1 MKDNLY
7 FTHYPYPYPIEVFVL
22 AREEEEKII
31 RQSYQHP
38 LGFLIR
44 FLMSTGIKAEELLLL
59 IYSDINVMTREVD
72 IPIVL
77 KPGTDINK
85 AASTA
90 EFRAVPIPD
99 RTMVELADWRSA
111 KMRACEMNEYDIS
124 HEPIATTPEGN
135 RITYQGL
142 QRIFCDILYDCDMI
156 YYPLSALRDT
166 YAMRLL
172 AGGIVPQALNEIL
185 GDPNAANIYI
195 NYSAAIGAIRGERP
209 KKQRIR

>member
-7 FTHYPYPYPIEVFVL
+7 FTHYPFPYPIEVFVL
-22 AREEEEKII
+22 TQEEEKKVIQ
-31 RQSYQHP
+31 QSYQHP

-44 FLMSTGIKAEELLLL
+44 FLMSTGMKAEELLLL

-111 KMRACEMNEYDIS
+111 KMRVCGMNEYDIS
-124 HEPIATTPEGN
+124 RQPIATTPEGN
-135 RITYQGL
+135 LITYYDL
-142 QRIFCDILYDCDMI
+142 QRFFCEILYECGII

-166 YAMRLL
+166 HAMRLL
-172 AGGIVPQALNEIL
+172 RGGTSLQELNKIL
-185 GDPNAANIYI
+185 GDPNAANIYYELHRCSCS
-195 NYSAAIGAIRGERP
+195 NT
-209 KKQRIR
+209 

>member
-7 FTHYPYPYPIEVFVL
+7 FTHYPFPYPIEVFVL
-22 AREEEEKII
+22 TQEEEKKVIQ
-31 RQSYQHP
+31 QSYQHP

-44 FLMSTGIKAEELLLL
+44 FLMSTGMKAEELLLL

-111 KMRACEMNEYDIS
+111 KMRVCGMNEYDIS
-124 HEPIATTPEGN
+124 RQPIATTPEGN
-135 RITYQGL
+135 LITYYDL
-142 QRIFCDILYDCDMI
+142 QRFFCEILYECGII

-166 YAMRLL
+166 HAMRLL
-172 AGGIVPQALNEIL
+172 TGGTSLQELNKIL
-185 GDPNAANIYI
+185 GDPNAANIYYELHRCSCS
-195 NYSAAIGAIRGERP
+195 NT
-209 KKQRIR
+209 

>member
-7 FTHYPYPYPIEVFVL
+7 FTHYPFPYPIEVFVL
-22 AREEEEKII
+22 TQEEEKKVIQ
-31 RQSYQHP
+31 QSYQHP

-44 FLMSTGIKAEELLLL
+44 FLMSTGMIAEELLLL

-72 IPIVL
+72 MPVVL

-111 KMRACEMNEYDIS
+111 KMRVCGMNEYDIS
-124 HEPIATTPEGN
+124 HQPIATTLEGN

-142 QRIFCDILYDCDMI
+142 QRILCEILYECGMI

-172 AGGIVPQALNEIL
+172 TGGISLQELNKNL
-185 GDPNAANIYI
+185 GDPNAANIYYELHRCSCS
-195 NYSAAIGAIRGERP
+195 NT
-209 KKQRIR
+209 